1 MPKTETAF
9 AAPWDRTLRLVTV
22 LISLVCLT
30 LTAFLWPVIQAH
42 GPASMHFWGGLLPV
56 FIVLAAALFAVRG
69 YRVENGELVIER
81 LLWNTRFDLARLQ
94 SVQPDPLLMHQ
105 ARSVLGNSGFFG
117 FMGLFRHPV
126 RGSFRAWVT
135 DPGQA
140 LVLLFGDFAVAVSPE
155 DGARF
160 VALLQHCNPR
170 VQSQ

>member
-1 MPKTETAF
+1 MPKTENLF

-56 FIVLAAALFAVRG
+56 FIVVAAALFAVRG
-69 YRVENGELVIER
+69 YRVEKGELVIER
-81 LLWNTRFDLARLQ
+81 LLWNTRFDLSHLQ
-94 SVQPDPLLMHQ
+94 SVQSDPMLMQQ

-117 FMGLFRHPV
+117 FMGLFKHPA
-126 RGSFRAWVT
+126 RGPFRAWVT

-140 LVLLFGDFAVAVSPE
+140 LVLQFGDLVVAISPE
-155 DGARF
+155 DGSRF
-160 VALLQHCNPR
+160 VAALQQCNPR
-170 VQSQ
+170 VRSQ